1 MDGTVLHVRAGTG
14 NRGLLAGDTSSP
26 EETSSLQRV
35 STASG
40 AREAVA
46 AGGVGAVV
54 VEADD
59 CGLEPVT
66 AVRDV
71 DATVPVIACSAS
83 ADGELAAAATQR
95 GADEYYHREGAGQSL
110 GDRVRAHLS
119 RGSVTARAGTGL
131 TERAGDG
138 DGASDER
145 RVASDLD
152 LYVET
157 LEAVDDGVYALDEEG
172 QFVFVNEAMT
182 DLTGYSREELLGE
195 HTSVIK
201 DEETVEMAEAALR
214 KLLRGAKSETTFDLE
229 LQPKSGDPVPCEDHM
244 VTLTDETGKFTGS
257 AGVVRD
263 ISERERREHELERY
277 EEILE
282 TVEDGVYALD
292 EEGCFEFVNQG
303 LADLTG
309 YSREELL
316 GTPADLIIADEA
328 VERAERVVFDLAE
341 RDERE
346 TSFEFPVD
354 PKDGDQFPCE
364 DRIVALTDD
373 EGTLVGTVGAIRDV
387 TERERRERT
396 LERYRDT
403 LEAVDDGVYALD
415 DEGCF
420 EFVNEA
426 MTDLTGYSREELL
439 GEHTAI
445 IKDDETVAKAEA
457 TLRELL
463 RGEDSETTFD
473 LELRPKSGEP
483 FPCEDHMVMLTDE
496 RGQFTGT
503 AGVIRDISERK
514 RREERLSRLLETS
527 QSLVG
532 AREREDVARVVAEET
547 ADALGHDRSIVR
559 LYDAERDALVPVAS
573 GSDGPAVTDRP
584 TYAVGEGGP
593 GRAFETGETLRLGRD
608 VESDEVRNPTELLE
622 TGGDTTDAVYV
633 PLGDHG
639 ALTLVTSDPDGLEDA
654 TVSMAEVLASTAAVA
669 LERAD
674 REQDLLRYRTVIEN
688 VQDMVYV
695 LDAEGRFSLV
705 TEPLAEWLG
714 YDRGELVGTTPAEVL
729 RDADLEAVEAVVGDL
744 WASGDPDAS
753 ERVEAQA
760 ITADGQ
766 RRPAELEVS
775 LVPSEAEFAGTV
787 GVVRDLSELVRTR
800 ELLETERDRFS
811 YLFDNLPDAV
821 VEATLDDEGQPV
833 VRTVN
838 DAFVDQF
845 GYEADQ
851 VVGNS
856 LNEFVLP
863 EEEREAGLALDRMAA
878 AGERPSREV
887 RRRTA
892 DGFREFL
899 FRGIPYETGE
909 DGIRSFGIYT
919 DITARKERERRLE
932 VLNRVLRHNIRND
945 VNVILGYA
953 EMLAERVDDEALSE
967 RATDLR
973 RKAAELTALSDRA
986 RSLDR
991 TMRRGSPRDSTVSL
1005 ATLVDDVV
1013 AEYAAEYPSLTVE
1026 TDVAEVQVVGDGRLA
1041 LAVEELLDNVVDHAG
1056 AGATVGIES
1065 ERTGTDVRLRVA
1077 DDGPGIPDHERA
1089 VVEGSTEITQL
1100 EHGSGLGLWVVRWVC
1115 ESCGGRLRFE
1125 ESAFGGSAV
1134 VLALTSAGD

>member
-1 MDGTVLHVRAGTG
+1 MSV
-14 NRGLLAGDTSSP
+14 
-26 EETSSLQRV
+26 QRV
-35 STASG
+35 STASE
-40 AREAVA
+40 ARNAVA

-54 VEADD
+54 VEVDD

-66 AVRDV
+66 AVREADSR
-71 DATVPVIACSAS
+71 VPVIACSAR
-83 ADGELAAAATQR
+83 ADGELAAAATR
-95 GADEYYHREGAGQSL
+95 GGADEYYPRESADQSL
-110 GDRVRAHLS
+110 LDRVRAHLS
-119 RGSVTARAGTGL
+119 REAAA
-131 TERAGDG
+131 ERAGDG
-138 DGASDER
+138 GGSPVGFARDSTALGATGEAGTSRGEREGDSDGHG
-145 RVASDLD
+145 VANDRD

-157 LEAVDDGVYALDEEG
+157 LEAVDDGVYALDDEG
-172 QFVFVNEAMT
+172 RFVFVNEAMA

-195 HTSVIK
+195 HTSVVK
-201 DEETVEMAEAALR
+201 DEESVAKAESALR
-214 KLLRGAKSETTFDLE
+214 KLLQGEDSETTFELE
-229 LQPKSGDPVPCEDHM
+229 LQPKSGESVPCEDHM
-244 VTLTDETGKFTGS
+244 VVLTDEAGAFTGT

-263 ISERERREHELERY
+263 VSERERRE
-277 EEILE
+277 
-282 TVEDGVYALD
+282 
-292 EEGCFEFVNQG
+292 Q
-303 LADLTG
+303 
-309 YSREELL
+309 
-316 GTPADLIIADEA
+316 
-328 VERAERVVFDLAE
+328 
-341 RDERE
+341 
-346 TSFEFPVD
+346 
-354 PKDGDQFPCE
+354 
-364 DRIVALTDD
+364 
-373 EGTLVGTVGAIRDV
+373 
-387 TERERRERT
+387 T

-415 DEGCF
+415 DEGQF
-420 EFVNEA
+420 VFVNEA
-426 MTDLTGYSREELL
+426 MADLTGYSREELL
-439 GEHTAI
+439 GQHTAV
-445 IKDDETVAKAEA
+445 IKDEETVAKAEA

-463 RGEDSETTFD
+463 RGEESETTFD
-473 LELRPKSGEP
+473 LELQPESGEA

-496 RGQFTGT
+496 AGEFTGT
-503 AGVIRDISERK
+503 AGVIRDISDRK
-514 RREERLSRLLETS
+514 RREQRLSRLLETS

-532 AREREDVARVVAEET
+532 AREREEVARIVADET
-547 ADALGHDRSIVR
+547 ADALGHDRSVVR
-559 LYDAERDALVPVAS
+559 LYDAERDALVPVAR
-573 GSDGPAVTDRP
+573 GSDDPAVTDRP

-593 GRAFETGETLRLGRD
+593 GRAFGTGETLRLGRD
-608 VESDEVRNPTELLE
+608 VDADEVENATELVGDA
-622 TGGDTTDAVYV
+622 GGTTDAVYV

-639 ALTLVTSDPDGLEDA
+639 VLTLGTSDPEGLEDA

-695 LDAEGRFSLV
+695 LDAEGQFSLV
-705 TEPLAEWLG
+705 TEPLAAWLG
-714 YDRGELVGTTPAEVL
+714 YDREELVGTTPGEILADPDI
-729 RDADLEAVEAVVGDL
+729 DAIEDVVGDL
-744 WASGDPDAS
+744 RASGDADAS
-753 ERVEAQA
+753 ERIETQA
-760 ITADGQ
+760 ITADGE

-775 LVPSEAEFAGTV
+775 LVPSDAEFAGTV

-821 VEATLDDEGQPV
+821 VEATLDGDGRPV

-845 GYEADQ
+845 GYQADD

-863 EEEREAGLALDRMAA
+863 EEEREAGRELDRRAA

-909 DGIRSFGIYT
+909 GGTRSFGIYT

-953 EMLAERVDDEALSE
+953 EMLAERVEDDDLSE

-1005 ATLVDDVV
+1005 AKLVDDVV
-1013 AEYAAEYPSLTVE
+1013 ADYAAEYPTLTVE
-1026 TDVAEVQVVGDGRLA
+1026 TDVADVQVVGDGRLA

-1056 AGATVGIES
+1056 AGATVHVES

-1077 DDGPGIPDHERA
+1077 DDGPGIPVHERA

-1125 ESAFGGSAV
+1125 ESTLDGSAV
-1134 VLALTSAGD
+1134 VLSLTSAEN